1 MRICYFGWG
10 NSSHV
15 FRLVE
20 WFAKR
25 GHEAHLV
32 TDNPCEIEDV
42 RIHVVPSKHEY
53 DHRPRWERFKEWS
66 FHDRRL
72 YFLRTIKWVR
82 NLMRDIKPDIVHCQT
97 LMYPGY
103 LGAFAGVRPYIIT
116 PFNGDILWRKEY
128 GRLHVGRRLALRRA
142 AYITADTEIILQRCF
157 QLGVKKNRTLR
168 ILLGIDLKKYKPAKD
183 RQLIKRQLGIEGR
196 YIVLN
201 PRGLG
206 REYNPETVIKTIPM
220 VKNIIPEVKFIFT
233 NNSSPE
239 RIELLKN
246 MAAQLGV
253 KESLKFVGYQAL
265 DLMVLYYQAA
275 DVMVS
280 IATSDHSPSS
290 MREAMACGAVPVMS
304 DFPGVREWI
313 SNGENGLLVE
323 PQDADGVASSIT
335 KLLTDTEKRK
345 KMSQKAVETIQ
356 THGDQEIWWPR
367 LEELYLHLNHLNNL

>member
-1 MRICYFGWG
+1 MRICYFGW
-10 NSSHV
+10 SESIHV
-15 FRLVE
+15 SRLVQ
-20 WFAKR
+20 WFAKK
-25 GHEAHLV
+25 GHEVHLV
-32 TDNPCEIEDV
+32 SDKSSDLDGV
-42 RIHVVPSKHEY
+42 RVHVIPSNHEY
-53 DHRPRWERFKEWS
+53 DDRPRWKRFRDWS
-66 FHDRRL
+66 FHDTRL
-72 YFLRTIKWVR
+72 YFLRTIKWSR

-97 LMYPGY
+97 LLYPGY
-103 LGAFAGVRPYIIT
+103 LGAFAGFKPYLIT

-239 RIELLKN
+239 RIELLK
-246 MAAQLGV
+246 
-253 KESLKFVGYQAL
+253 
-265 DLMVLYYQAA
+265 
-275 DVMVS
+275 
-280 IATSDHSPSS
+280 
-290 MREAMACGAVPVMS
+290 
-304 DFPGVREWI
+304 
-313 SNGENGLLVE
+313 
-323 PQDADGVASSIT
+323 
-335 KLLTDTEKRK
+335 
-345 KMSQKAVETIQ
+345 
-356 THGDQEIWWPR
+356 IWQ
-367 LEELYLHLNHLNNL
+367 HN